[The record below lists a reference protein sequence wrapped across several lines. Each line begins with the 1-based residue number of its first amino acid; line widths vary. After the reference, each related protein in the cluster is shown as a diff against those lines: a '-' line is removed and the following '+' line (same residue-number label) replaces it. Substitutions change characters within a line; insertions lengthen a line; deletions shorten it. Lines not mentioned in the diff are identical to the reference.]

1 MRDIYHLRA
10 YKILYLTIYFV
21 FKRSCS
27 IFWFYDNCPEENCPP
42 TLNLNLILTQAL
54 TLTGG
59 GAIFRGGDCPDTQF
73 FRLYRDIFSTCPF
86 LEVPFPKLQV
96 FSEIFWA
103 LPIYS
108 LCEKT
113 ILEIFVYLFISK
125 VTSTEGNSR
134 FYKQCS
140 QAAARLIC
148 ERAIF
153 GQNTSIVF
161 SAKIRFRENQI

>member
-1 MRDIYHLRA
+1 MFNFSVLRQLPRG
-10 YKILYLTIYFV
+10 KLSPDP
-21 FKRSCS
+21 KSKP
-27 IFWFYDNCPEENCPP
+27 NPNP
-42 TLNLNLILTQAL
+42 NLNPNR
-54 TLTGG
+54 GG
-59 GAIFRGGDCPDTQF
+59 EAIFRGGDCPDTQF

>member
-1 MRDIYHLRA
+1 MRDIYHLRV
-10 YKILYLTIYFV
+10 YKILCLTIYFV

-27 IFWFYDNCPEENCPP
+27 IFRFYDNCPEENCLP
-42 TLNLNLILTQAL
+42 TLNLNLILTQTL
-54 TLTGG
+54 TLTG
-59 GAIFRGGDCPDTQF
+59 GAIFRGCDCPDTQF
-73 FRLYRDIFSTCPF
+73 FRLYRDIFSACPF

-113 ILEIFVYLFISK
+113 ILEIFVYLFIYK

-134 FYKQCS
+134 FYKQYS
-140 QAAARLIC
+140 QA
-148 ERAIF
+148 EQAIF
-153 GQNTSIVF
+153 GQNASIVF
-161 SAKIRFRENQI
+161 LAKIRFRENQI